1 MESEPLYC
9 NPFNQRVL
17 SAAVAISGHRQEAIE
32 DETAGVIADGR
43 LRSPGHEKR
52 TV

>member
-9 NPFNQRVL
+9 NPCNLRVL
-17 SAAVAISGHRQEAIE
+17 SVGVAIRYRQEAIE